1 VSSPENTATDQDQNT
16 VSRSTVRRSRTPLRV
31 MTGLLAIGV
40 IVLASTA
47 CNPEAISKTAIR
59 KYWGG
64 NASCAERIVNRESN
78 FQASV
83 VNPSSGT
90 IGLFQLHPTHRAWV
104 KRTYG
109 YDWNELKDPFKNA
122 QVAQGLSDEAHRY
135 YGDGWQPWRLSG
147 RKIPG
152 GGCPA

>member
-1 VSSPENTATDQDQNT
+1 VSSPENTATDQDQS

-47 CNPEAISKTAIR
+47 CNPESISKDAIR

-64 NASCAERIVNRESN
+64 NAACAERIVNRESN
-78 FQASV
+78 FQAGV

-122 QVAQGLSDEAHRY
+122 QVAQGLAGEAQRY